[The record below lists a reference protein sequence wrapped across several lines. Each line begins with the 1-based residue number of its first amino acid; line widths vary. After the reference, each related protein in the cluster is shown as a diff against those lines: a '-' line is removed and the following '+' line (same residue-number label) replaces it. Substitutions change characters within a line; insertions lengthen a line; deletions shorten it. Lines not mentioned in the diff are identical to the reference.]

1 MPYKNHITHLHE
13 ICRASEDKIRRLES
27 SNADENYIETE
38 KNQLDKYYAELSKLD
53 KLQWIEDHER
63 INIEDDR

>member
-13 ICRASEDKIRRLES
+13 ICRASEDKIRVLES
-27 SNADENYIETE
+27 SKADENYIETE

-63 INIEDDR
+63 INFEDDR

>member
-13 ICRASEDKIRRLES
+13 ICRASEDKIRGLES
-27 SNADENYIETE
+27 SKADENYIETE